1 MISKKVA
8 VVIVGIRRT
17 DYDRHTKEYPVKIPH
32 VAPNQLENA
41 VMRWLVSYSIPILR
55 ISLGGVFLLFG
66 ALKFFP
72 DVSPIEDLASR
83 TVGVLTFGLVPAG
96 VSMILLAALECAIG
110 IGLITGLYPRLTLVL
125 LGSQMIGATSP
136 LVIFPGEIFDGPFHA
151 PTLVGQY
158 IIKDVVLISAGLV
171 LGATLHGGRIVTE
184 RVRRAEDFR
193 SYPEQ
198 RLQKLGT
205 QESAEAKRTKKT

>member
-1 MISKKVA
+1 M
-8 VVIVGIRRT
+8 
-17 DYDRHTKEYPVKIPH
+17 KIPH
-32 VAPNQLENA
+32 VETGRLEASVNQ
-41 VMRWLVSYSIPILR
+41 WLVSYSIPILR
-55 ISLGGVFLLFG
+55 VSLGGVFLLFG

-72 DVSPIEDLASR
+72 NVSPIEDLASR
-83 TVGVLTFGLVPAG
+83 TISVLTLGLVPAS
-96 VSMILLAALECAIG
+96 VSMVLLAALECAIG

-125 LGSQMIGATSP
+125 LGLQMIGATSP
-136 LVIFPGEIFDGPFHA
+136 LVIFPGEIFAGPFHA

-198 RLQKLGT
+198 RLRNLNNK
-205 QESAEAKRTKKT
+205 QEPEKARQTNDS

>member
-1 MISKKVA
+1 M
-8 VVIVGIRRT
+8 
-17 DYDRHTKEYPVKIPH
+17 KIPH
-32 VAPNQLENA
+32 VEPNQLEDS
-41 VMRWLVSYSIPILR
+41 VTRWLVRYSIPLLR

-72 DVSPIEDLASR
+72 NVSPIEALASR
-83 TVGVLTFGLVPAG
+83 TVGVLTFGLILAG

-110 IGLITGLYPRLTLVL
+110 IGLLTGLYPRLTLVL
-125 LGSQMIGATSP
+125 LGLQMIGATSP
-136 LVIFPGEIFDGPFHA
+136 LVIFPGEIFAGPFHA

-171 LGATLHGGRIVTE
+171 LGATLRGGRIVTE
-184 RVRRAEDFR
+184 RVRRAEDYR

-198 RLQKLGT
+198 RLRKLG
-205 QESAEAKRTKKT
+205 EPGEADRIKRA

>member
-1 MISKKVA
+1 M
-8 VVIVGIRRT
+8 
-17 DYDRHTKEYPVKIPH
+17 KIPH

-96 VSMILLAALECAIG
+96 VSMILLAALECVIG

-125 LGSQMIGATSP
+125 LGLQMLGAISP
-136 LVIFPGEIFDGPFHA
+136 LVIFPGEIFAGAFHA